1 MNKNKARFEQ
11 IEKFGKLVDKIADW
25 LYKTEL
31 EEINKSNLSQL
42 TYSEL
47 HTLKIIGNIKDA
59 KVFEIADQTGV
70 SRPSMSATI
79 DKLEKKEY
87 VYRDKDQSDRRAVI
101 IRLTKKG
108 EDANN
113 EHEKLHHRVAEAL
126 LGKMNENQQ
135 ELMVKAFEE
144 LFK

>member
-1 MNKNKARFEQ
+1 MNKSKNSFEQ

-25 LYKTEL
+25 LYKTEI
-31 EEINKSNLSQL
+31 EEIHKSNLSEL

-47 HTLKIIGNIKDA
+47 HTLKIIGNLKDA

-101 IRLTKKG
+101 IRLTQKG
-108 EDANN
+108 VEANN

-126 LGKMNENQQ
+126 LGKMNATQQ

>member
-1 MNKNKARFEQ
+1 MNKTKTSLEQ
-11 IEKFGKLVDKIADW
+11 IEKFGKLVDQIGDW
-25 LYKTEL
+25 LYKTEID
-31 EEINKSNLSQL
+31 EIHKSNLSEL

-47 HTLKIIGNIKDA
+47 HTLKVIGNFKDA
-59 KVFEIADQTGV
+59 KVFEIADKTGV

-79 DKLEKKEY
+79 DKLEKKAY
-87 VYRDKDQSDRRAVI
+87 IYRDKDQTDRRAVI
-101 IRLTKKG
+101 IRLTTKG
-108 EDANN
+108 IEANQ

-126 LGKMNENQQ
+126 LGKMNVTQQ